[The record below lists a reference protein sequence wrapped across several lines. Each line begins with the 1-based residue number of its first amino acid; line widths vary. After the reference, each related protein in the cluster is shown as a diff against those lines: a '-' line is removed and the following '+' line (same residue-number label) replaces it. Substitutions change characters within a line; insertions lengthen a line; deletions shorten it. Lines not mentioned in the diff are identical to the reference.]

1 LGALPVIHFFRL
13 SADGVRCGADGLH
26 VGPTP
31 LLRRAASGGWE
42 VRPRDEVEAE
52 LRALYGLKIDL
63 TGKQGGLATVAGAL
77 GRNDAAL
84 AAVAAV
90 LLGFPDPPG
99 LAKGSPARGSVEL
112 AAQLFASGLL
122 EDWNPAQ
129 HPRVGDK
136 PNPGWFAAKPVN
148 PDAPLPDARRG
159 SFVIRGDLLTARARG
174 KTLIEAAA
182 EASVEGGRWALWL
195 SPQLRALIDATIYA
209 LDPTPLNQ
217 GEQQVLDQIRA
228 TADPPKALDE
238 LQQPPTDNVRG
249 YQKHHAVEQNPDN
262 LAKSPVAATIEKFG
276 RTVLD
281 DPSNIVWVPTLKH
294 EQITGYYNS
303 LASENIPSV
312 RHRDV
317 VNELDFLSQ
326 RDTGLET
333 LRLFGVLQ

>member
-1 LGALPVIHFFRL
+1 MRRFTLSIRL
-13 SADGVRCGADGLH
+13 RSTKAN
-26 VGPTP
+26 
-31 LLRRAASGGWE
+31 S
-42 VRPRDEVEAE
+42 
-52 LRALYGLKIDL
+52 K
-63 TGKQGGLATVAGAL
+63 
-77 GRNDAAL
+77 
-84 AAVAAV
+84 
-90 LLGFPDPPG
+90 
-99 LAKGSPARGSVEL
+99 
-112 AAQLFASGLL
+112 
-122 EDWNPAQ
+122 
-129 HPRVGDK
+129 
-136 PNPGWFAAKPVN
+136 
-148 PDAPLPDARRG
+148 
-159 SFVIRGDLLTARARG
+159 
-174 KTLIEAAA
+174 
-182 EASVEGGRWALWL
+182 
-195 SPQLRALIDATIYA
+195 
-209 LDPTPLNQ
+209 
-217 GEQQVLDQIRA
+217 VLDQIRA

-303 LASENIPSV
+303 LESENIPSV